1 MTGVSILI
9 HTKNEQHDLSGCLR
23 SISWSDDI
31 HVLDSGSTDET
42 LAIALKAG
50 AKVTERTY
58 GESNLSFGGDEAAHR
73 NWGLQNIAFKHS
85 WVFVVDADERMT
97 VELVQKIHFAVVSPG
112 SHAAF
117 RVQRHD
123 FFLGTWLKHVTPSPF
138 NIRLFLHEKVRYERL
153 TNSVIV
159 VNGSIGEIAE
169 HFDHFP
175 FSKGMTHWIDKHNK
189 YSSSEAVQIIKNK
202 KENTNF
208 SYWSA
213 CFSNNKNERRFH
225 QKEFYYRVPFRPLMM
240 FLLLYVLKR
249 GFLDGR
255 AGLAYA
261 LLRSIYEYM
270 IVLKVR
276 ELEAAAPALEAELQ
290 RPAASSGG

>member
-1 MTGVSILI
+1 MTGVSILV
-9 HTKNEQHDLSGCLR
+9 HTKNEQHDLSDCLQ
-23 SISWSDDI
+23 SVSWSDDI
-31 HVLDSGSTDET
+31 HVFDSGSTDET
-42 LAIALKAG
+42 LAIAHKAG

-58 GESNLSFGGDEAAHR
+58 GENKLPYGGDEATHR
-73 NWGLQNIAFKHS
+73 NWGLQNIVFKHP
-85 WVFVVDADERMT
+85 WVFVLDADERMT
-97 VELVQKIHFAVVSPG
+97 IELAQAIHFAVASPG
-112 SHAAF
+112 SHVAF

-138 NIRLFLHEKVRYERL
+138 NIRLFLREKVHYERL
-153 TNSVIV
+153 VNSSIIV
-159 VNGSIGEIAE
+159 DGAIGEIRE

-175 FSKGMTHWIDKHNK
+175 FSKGMTNWVDRHNR
-189 YSSSEAVQIIKNK
+189 YSSSEAAQIVHNK
-202 KENTNF
+202 KENADF
-208 SYWSA
+208 SYWKA
-213 CFSNNKNERRFH
+213 FFSKNKNERRFH
-225 QKEFYYRVPFRPLMM
+225 QKELYYRVPFRPLMM

-276 ELEAAAPALEAELQ
+276 ELEAAAPTLDAELQ
-290 RPAASSGG
+290 RPVASGGG

>member
-1 MTGVSILI
+1 MTGVSILV

-23 SISWSDDI
+23 SVSWSDDI
-31 HVLDSGSTDET
+31 HVFDSGSTDET
-42 LAIALKAG
+42 VAIAHKAG
-50 AKVTERTY
+50 ATVTERTY
-58 GESNLSFGGDEAAHR
+58 GENKLPFGGDEAAHR
-73 NWGLQNIAFKHS
+73 NWSLQNIAFKHP
-85 WVFVVDADERMT
+85 WVFVIDADERMT
-97 VELVQKIHFAVVSPG
+97 VELAQAIRCAVASPG
-112 SHAAF
+112 SRVAF

-138 NIRLFLHEKVRYERL
+138 NIRLFLHEKVHYERL
-153 TNSVIV
+153 TNPVIV
-159 VNGSIGEIAE
+159 VDGSIGEIAE

-189 YSSSEAVQIIKNK
+189 YSSSEAAQIIQNK
-202 KENTNF
+202 KENADF
-208 SYWSA
+208 SYWEA
-213 CFSNNKNERRFH
+213 FFSNNKNERRFH
-225 QKEFYYRVPFRPLMM
+225 QKELYYRVPFRPLMM
-240 FLLLYVLKR
+240 FLLLYVLKC

-276 ELEAAAPALEAELQ
+276 ELEAAAPTLEAELQ
-290 RPAASSGG
+290 RPAASGGG